1 MKKLIFYLCFS
12 LFATSWTTAQS
23 DSTKHQLTF
32 SGYTDVYFAAFSDSL
47 GANAL
52 QQFTTV
58 SPRAQRFG
66 VNTAQIGAHYTS
78 DRLRGNLIIH
88 YGDIAEATWSTE
100 FPFLQAAN
108 VGFRLTEGLWL
119 DAGFFA
125 THIGTESFL
134 PKNNYTS
141 STALA
146 TFNEPFFQSGA
157 RLQYSPS
164 DKFTGELW
172 VVSGYN
178 FFLDVNDA
186 KSVGVLLNYAFSE
199 NLSLTYT
206 NLFGRESLDDV
217 SPTQFR
223 TYQNLYMNA
232 TMGSFDF
239 ILGGDFGTQSNSKN
253 LAPEETAIIYN
264 ALAVVRKRWGNT
276 FSTTIRG
283 EVFSDE
289 EGFISGI
296 AASPQ
301 GSPEGLQAWGLTLSH
316 EYRPVENAYIRLE
329 GRYLQTPDDLPIFYD
344 GAATNQ
350 RWEFM
355 MTMGIEFE
363 KKMR

>member
-1 MKKLIFYLCFS
+1 MKKLTLYLLLS
-12 LFATSWTTAQS
+12 LFTASLAVAQN
-23 DSTKHQLTF
+23 DSTKHKLTI

-66 VNTAQIGAHYTS
+66 VNTAQIGAHYES
-78 DRLRGNLIIH
+78 DRIRGNFIIH
-88 YGDIAEATWSTE
+88 YGDIAKATWSTE
-100 FPFLQAAN
+100 FPFLQEAN
-108 VGFRLTEGLWL
+108 VGFRITEGLWL

-164 DKFTGELW
+164 DKFTGEFW

-178 FFLDVNDA
+178 FFLDANDA
-186 KSVGVLLNYAFSE
+186 KSVGVLLNYEFSD

-223 TYQNLYMNA
+223 TYHNLYLNA
-232 TMGSFDF
+232 TARSFDF
-239 ILGGDFGTQSNSKN
+239 VLGGDFGTQSNSKN
-253 LAPEETAIIYN
+253 LAPEETAVIYN
-264 ALAVVRKRWGNT
+264 ALAVVRRRWDDA

-296 AASPQ
+296 VGTPQ
-301 GSPEGLQAWGLTLSH
+301 GSPEGLQAWGLTLSN
-316 EYRPVENAYIRLE
+316 EYRTMENAYIRLE
-329 GRYLQTPDDLPIFYD
+329 GRYLQTPDNLPIFYD
-344 GAATNQ
+344 GESTNQ

-355 MTMGIEFE
+355 VTMGIEFE
-363 KKMR
+363 QKVR